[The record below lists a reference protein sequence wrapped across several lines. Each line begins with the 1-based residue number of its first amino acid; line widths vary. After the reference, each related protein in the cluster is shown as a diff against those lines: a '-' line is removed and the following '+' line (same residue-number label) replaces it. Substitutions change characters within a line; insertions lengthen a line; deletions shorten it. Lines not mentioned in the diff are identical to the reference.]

1 MQPPPTDTQR
11 RTSRPRVT
19 LWLAAEGLSL
29 TDGGIGRWQDLQ
41 QMWPHWWKVTGTP
54 ASSLSALSF
63 LPSRRRA
70 ALSCHHAPHHGALP
84 LQRLEVMGLSD
95 LNGKIWKCSSLEADL
110 RHFVTMI
117 EAGDDG
123 KQWILS
129 LPAPVGMI

>member
-1 MQPPPTDTQR
+1 MEASGGG
-11 RTSRPRVT
+11 RTFSRC
-19 LWLAAEGLSL
+19 GLIGGRSL
-29 TDGGIGRWQDLQ
+29 GVARDGD
-41 QMWPHWWKVTGTP
+41 TGTP